1 MDELVKAISEQAG
14 IPEEQAQKA
23 AAAAMS
29 FLKDKLPAPLA
40 SQLESALDNP
50 GVTKSATDMI
60 STGLGMFGKK

>member
-14 IPEEQAQKA
+14 IPEDQAKKA
-23 AAAAMS
+23 ADAAMS

-50 GVTKSATDMI
+50 GVTKTATDAI
-60 STGLGMFGKK
+60 SKGLGMFGKK